1 MTHQL
6 LEERGSETSQ
16 SSLVGVTQGWL
27 LIFHSGPQ
35 GGNHLDPMAEILDP
49 HRGLALHD
57 WGCVGSW
64 HPQAANSLRHP
75 VSLLSILIQHKAET
89 MASIL
94 D

>member
-16 SSLVGVTQGWL
+16 SALVGVTQGWL
-27 LIFHSGPQ
+27 LIFHSGPP
-35 GGNHLDPMAEILDP
+35 GGNHLGPMAETLDP
-49 HRGLALHD
+49 HRRLALHD

-64 HPQAANSLRHP
+64 HPQAANSLRRP

-89 MASIL
+89 MEIIL